1 MAEQDSL
8 AAFEFALRRYAAGK
22 PFQAARYGF
31 LAALDNLGHAIL
43 PGLSDICLKRPHTAA
58 SRMSAAPFS
67 PIISAAALV
76 FDEGMVGMIEA
87 SRSEEHTSELQSL
100 MRISYAVFCLTKK
113 IKQHRLTL

>member
-43 PGLSDICLKRPHTAA
+43 PGISDICLKRPHTAA

-76 FDEGMVGMIEA
+76 FDEGMVGMNEA
-87 SRSEEHTSELQSL
+87 STTRRRSSPRKSKREPARKS
-100 MRISYAVFCLTKK
+100 
-113 IKQHRLTL
+113 

>member
-1 MAEQDSL
+1 MRISDWSSDVCSSDL
-8 AAFEFALRRYAAGK
+8 YAAGK

-43 PGLSDICLKRPHTAA
+43 PGISDICLKRPHTAA

-87 SRSEEHTSELQSL
+87 STTDRKST
-100 MRISYAVFCLTKK
+100 
-113 IKQHRLTL
+113 RLNSSH

>member
-31 LAALDNLGHAIL
+31 LAALDHLGHAIL
-43 PGLSDICLKRPHTAA
+43 PGISDICLKRPHTAA

-67 PIISAAALV
+67 PLISAAAMV
-76 FDEGMVGMIEA
+76 FDEGLAGMIEA
-87 SRSEEHTSELQSL
+87 ATTRSRSIPRTRNQSERRSTTSNYSTQCGTR
-100 MRISYAVFCLTKK
+100 MP
-113 IKQHRLTL
+113 